1 VWAGYFVVPNDAGGL
16 IQGVPLGPIEAAAL
30 LMLAWLVVQRAALPG
45 AAVIGV
51 LLALT
56 WAAGAAIPGSGGL
69 RARYYANDTATG
81 AHERSTEFR
90 GAAFTR
96 IDERIDFVPGRRD
109 FPLAFF
115 NDNSRFNFYRAGEP
129 QRDRLAFSVRWS
141 GLWWVEGAREVYLH
155 APDADAEIAVD
166 GIAVLNASPQSGLIT
181 RTLELTPGWHRLDI
195 VFRAPS
201 GSPRRFGAGVVLG
214 GEPTPFDAASIV
226 TQQIRGWQMR
236 GAGLLRAIKT
246 AVDLGALLWLA
257 WLFLVDVL
265 RSARQ
270 ISASPVPAGA
280 SLGVAV
286 LAVAGAIEAWVFA
299 WPWSA
304 RLLVMVGGDD
314 PMTYEGYARDILLNG
329 ILMNGGL
336 PVGQGEPF
344 YYQAFYPYF
353 LAAVHAVFGE
363 GMFGVMLIQRLLGVA
378 LAALLMLIAARLAG
392 ERTWPAA
399 LVCATL
405 FVWWKFQPIALDLL
419 SEALYIPLL
428 AAATL
433 TAIAAAQQPTVRRAT
448 VAGVLLGAAT
458 ITRSTALLGWPAVLL
473 AVWSAW
479 RPVAA
484 HRRLIAALFACA
496 IAVFSLISVR
506 NWIVAARFVPASTE
520 FGVTLLG
527 GNIPPDEVTF
537 ESSPRF
543 ALYQRLAIAEP
554 TARVIEFAITA
565 PGAFAANIGR
575 KALFALGFY
584 EPYAEGWGTSPVYVM
599 VWTTAIAGLLLGR
612 HPDTPFWVFVLPAL
626 IALSQY
632 VAVVLV
638 YPKGERLILP
648 IHTLL
653 VPYSAMAAATLLDRV
668 RRPARAQV
676 TL

>member
-1 VWAGYFVVPNDAGGL
+1 M
-16 IQGVPLGPIEAAAL
+16 PLGPIEAAAL
-30 LMLAWLVVQRAALPG
+30 LMLAWLVVRRAALPG
-45 AAVIGV
+45 AAVVGV

-69 RARYYANDTATG
+69 RARYYANDVAAG

-115 NDNSRFNFYRAGEP
+115 NDNSRFNFYLPGQP
-129 QRDRLAFSVRWS
+129 QRHRLGFSVRWS
-141 GLWWVEGAREVYLH
+141 GLWWVDGAREVYLD

-166 GIAVLNASPQSGLIT
+166 GTVVLKVLPQSGMVT
-181 RTLELTPGWHRLDI
+181 RTIGLTPGWHRLDI
-195 VFRAPS
+195 VFRAPP
-201 GSPRRFGAGVVLG
+201 GSPRRFGAGVVRG

-226 TQQIRGWQMR
+226 TQQIRAWQMR
-236 GAGLLRAIKT
+236 VAGLLRTIKT
-246 AVDLGALLWLA
+246 TVDLGALLWLA
-257 WLFLVDVL
+257 GLFLVDLL
-265 RSARQ
+265 RGARQ
-270 ISASPVPAGA
+270 LSASPGPAGA
-280 SLGVAV
+280 RVGVAV
-286 LAVAGAIEAWVFA
+286 LAVVGAIEAWTFA
-299 WPWSA
+299 WPWSG

-336 PVGQGEPF
+336 PAGQGEPF

-353 LAAVHAVFGE
+353 LAAVHALFGE

-378 LAALLMLIAARLAG
+378 LAALLMLMAARLAG

-399 LVCATL
+399 LVCTTL
-405 FVWWKFQPIALDLL
+405 FVWWKFQPIARDLL
-419 SEALYIPLL
+419 SESLYIPLL

-433 TAIAAAQQPTVRRAT
+433 GALAAAQRPAVRRAA
-448 VAGVLLGAAT
+448 VAGVLMGAAT

-479 RPVAA
+479 RPIAA
-484 HRRLIAALFACA
+484 RRRLIATLFGCA
-496 IAVFSLISVR
+496 VVVFSLIGVR

-527 GNIPPDEVTF
+527 GNIPPDSVTIDR
-537 ESSPRF
+537 SPRLV
-543 ALYQRLAIAEP
+543 LYQRLGLEEP
-554 TARVIEFAITA
+554 TARVIEFGFTA
-565 PGAFAANIGR
+565 PAAFAANMGR
-575 KALFALGFY
+575 KALFALGIY
-584 EPYAEGWGTSPVYVM
+584 EPYADGWGMSPVYIL
-599 VWTTAIAGLLLGR
+599 VWTSAIAGLVVGR
-612 HPDTPFWVFVLPAL
+612 HPSVPPAVFVLPAA

-632 VAVVLV
+632 VAVVVV

-653 VPYSAMAAATLLDRV
+653 VPYSAMAAAAVVGRL
-668 RRPARAQV
+668 RRGAGTV